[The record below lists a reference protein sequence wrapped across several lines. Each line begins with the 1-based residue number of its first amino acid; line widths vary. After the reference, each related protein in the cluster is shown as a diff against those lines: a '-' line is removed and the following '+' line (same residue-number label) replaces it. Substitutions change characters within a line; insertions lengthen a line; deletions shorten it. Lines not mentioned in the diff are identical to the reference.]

1 MRHDTSDSQQAIDGW
16 LSAQLTT
23 IQYAYSVAKKPT
35 KNMCT
40 DLSRGQIVDN
50 PNSKRPRIAILGAG
64 AMGGL
69 IGGSLSEGGAD
80 VTLIDVNA
88 EHVAALRQKGL
99 KLKTDKGERFIPVPV
114 LFPWE
119 VSQTYDLIIVFTK
132 TMHTKS
138 AITAIRSA
146 IDSHTVLLSLQNGL
160 DNKLSLME
168 FVDQKN
174 IIIGITTYPADTKQ
188 TGCVESHGEGIVKLA
203 AASTSAAPPIL
214 NDIPELFT
222 HSGIRTIVAPQ
233 VEVAI
238 WEKVIFNAALNG
250 LCAITRSTV
259 GQIAANADTREL
271 AFQIIDELCTTAH
284 ACGFAVQNERIEKT
298 VSEALERH
306 TSHKPSMLQDVLA
319 ERPTEIEA
327 ICGAAVRRAEEHRI
341 AVPVTRTILKLV
353 RHIDWRLE
361 VATSINHSQ

>member
-1 MRHDTSDSQQAIDGW
+1 MNNQTRQEPS
-16 LSAQLTT
+16 
-23 IQYAYSVAKKPT
+23 
-35 KNMCT
+35 
-40 DLSRGQIVDN
+40 
-50 PNSKRPRIAILGAG
+50 IAILGAG

-88 EHVAALRQKGL
+88 EHVDALRQNGL
-99 KLKTDKGERFIPVPV
+99 KLKTDKGERYIPIPV

-119 VSQTYDLIIVFTK
+119 VSKTYDLIIVFTK

-146 IDSHTVLLSLQNGL
+146 IDANTVLLSLQNGL

-174 IIIGITTYPADTKQ
+174 ILVGITTYPADMQ
-188 TGCVESHGEGIVKLA
+188 EPGCVESHGEGIVRLA
-203 AASTSAAPPIL
+203 AASSSVAPPIL
-214 NDIPELFT
+214 NYIPELFT
-222 HSGIRTIVAPQ
+222 NSGIKTIVDPE

-250 LCAITRSTV
+250 LCAVTRSTV
-259 GQIAANADTREL
+259 GQVGDHADTRAL
-271 AFQIIDELCTTAH
+271 AFQIIGELCTTAH
-284 ACGFAVQNERIEKT
+284 ACGFAIQRERIEKT
-298 VSEALERH
+298 VNEALEH
-306 TSHKPSMLQDVLA
+306 HSSHKPSMLQDVLA
-319 ERPTEIEA
+319 RRPTEIEA
-327 ICGAAVRRAEEHRI
+327 ICGAAVRRAEEHSI
-341 AVPVTRTILKLV
+341 AVPVTRTILGLV

-361 VATSINHSQ
+361 VATSVDMHKTIK

>member
-1 MRHDTSDSQQAIDGW
+1 MNNQTRQEPS
-16 LSAQLTT
+16 
-23 IQYAYSVAKKPT
+23 
-35 KNMCT
+35 
-40 DLSRGQIVDN
+40 
-50 PNSKRPRIAILGAG
+50 IAILGAG

-88 EHVAALRQKGL
+88 EHVDALRQNGL
-99 KLKTDKGERFIPVPV
+99 KLKTDKGERYIPIPV

-119 VSQTYDLIIVFTK
+119 VSKTYDLIIVFTK

-146 IDSHTVLLSLQNGL
+146 IDANTVLLSLQNGL

-174 IIIGITTYPADTKQ
+174 ILVGITTYPADMQ
-188 TGCVESHGEGIVKLA
+188 EPGCVESHGEGIVRLS
-203 AASTSAAPPIL
+203 AASTSTAPQIL
-214 NDIPELFT
+214 NCIPELFT
-222 HSGIRTIVAPQ
+222 HSGIKTIVDSQ

-271 AFQIIDELCTTAH
+271 AFQIIEELCATAH

-298 VSEALERH
+298 VSEALELH

-319 ERPTEIEA
+319 RRHTEIEA
-327 ICGAAVRRAEEHRI
+327 ICGAAVRRAEEHSI
-341 AVPVTRTILKLV
+341 AVPVTRTILGLV

-361 VATSINHSQ
+361 VATSVDMHKTIK